1 MAKMVY
7 DIDEILQ
14 LDDDLNDTASFLNTE
29 LDYHLCGHY
38 GITIDELDIIPMAK
52 LRELRIYAL
61 FGNYE
66 ALDEQSTDLE
76 LWLEENFPYKDI
88 IPFHNQ
94 SKGE

>member
-1 MAKMVY
+1 MGKMAY

-14 LDDDLNDTASFLNTE
+14 LDYDPNDTASFLNTE

-38 GITIDELDIIPMAK
+38 GITIDELDSIPMDK

-61 FGNYE
+61 FGNDE

-76 LWLEENFPYKDI
+76 LWLEENFPY
-88 IPFHNQ
+88 Q